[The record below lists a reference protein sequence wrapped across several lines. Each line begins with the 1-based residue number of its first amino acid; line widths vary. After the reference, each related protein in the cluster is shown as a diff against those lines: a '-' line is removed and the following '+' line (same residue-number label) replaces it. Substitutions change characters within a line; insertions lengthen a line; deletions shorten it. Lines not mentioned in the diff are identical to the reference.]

1 MALLDILQQLREQ
14 YYANP
19 YPQAAERKAQ
29 LRALRQQLLA
39 QQAELYSA
47 AAIDFGQRSA
57 SETRMLEVLPTV
69 NNISD
74 AISKLGRWMKPS
86 KRHVSILFQPA
97 SNQVVYQPLGVVGVI
112 VPWNYPIFL
121 ALGPLVGAVA
131 AGNKVMVKLSESTPA
146 LNKVLKQIIETALP
160 NIAIVVEGEA
170 DVAAE
175 FSALPFDHLLY
186 TGSTAVGH
194 HVMRAASAHLTPV
207 TLELGGK
214 SPVLLAPDANIKV
227 MASRIMFGKACNGG
241 QTCVAPDYL
250 LVPVMSLTSTVEAL
264 TNEFQ
269 EFYPNGAADANWTSV
284 INERHWQRLCK
295 LLQEAQAAGAEII
308 SLAEE
313 VDFADSKRRMPIQ
326 LVINAPAHCAIWQ
339 EEIFGPLLPIKTYE
353 NINEAFDF
361 IRSQPRPLA
370 FYLFTDD
377 KALQKKSL
385 EIVHAGGVC
394 INDTLVHVG
403 QDDLPFGGIGPSGMG
418 HYHGREGFLTFSHA
432 KAVHKKGRF
441 NSGMFGYP
449 HMRPKLLDKLLD
461 WLLKP

>member
-170 DVAAE
+170 
-175 FSALPFDHLLY
+175 
-186 TGSTAVGH
+186 
-194 HVMRAASAHLTPV
+194 
-207 TLELGGK
+207 
-214 SPVLLAPDANIKV
+214 
-227 MASRIMFGKACNGG
+227 
-241 QTCVAPDYL
+241 
-250 LVPVMSLTSTVEAL
+250 
-264 TNEFQ
+264 
-269 EFYPNGAADANWTSV
+269 
-284 INERHWQRLCK
+284 
-295 LLQEAQAAGAEII
+295 
-308 SLAEE
+308 
-313 VDFADSKRRMPIQ
+313 
-326 LVINAPAHCAIWQ
+326 
-339 EEIFGPLLPIKTYE
+339 
-353 NINEAFDF
+353 
-361 IRSQPRPLA
+361 
-370 FYLFTDD
+370 
-377 KALQKKSL
+377 
-385 EIVHAGGVC
+385 
-394 INDTLVHVG
+394 
-403 QDDLPFGGIGPSGMG
+403 
-418 HYHGREGFLTFSHA
+418 
-432 KAVHKKGRF
+432 
-441 NSGMFGYP
+441 
-449 HMRPKLLDKLLD
+449 
-461 WLLKP
+461 